1 MRNSLTF
8 HQKQISKD
16 TTVSSV
22 YLLES
27 AASHIDQTSEVVRTP
42 ARSIRNEMHFNQP
55 LKLVE
60 L

>member
-1 MRNSLTF
+1 MRNNLTF

-27 AASHIDQTSEVVRTP
+27 AASHIDQTSEVVRIP
-42 ARSIRNEMHFNQP
+42 VRSTRNEMHFNQAAT
-55 LKLVE
+55 E
-60 L
+60 LR